1 MAKTKL
7 SVQEKQFCYHVASHR
22 NVREAAALVGYTSPI
37 ITGLKLML
45 NPTVKAYI
53 QKLREAEDNAGEVAA
68 GLRNIAFGSIA
79 DPVKLAT
86 AKDFSELDVDALDL
100 HMVSELKFSK
110 GGGVELKFFDRIK
123 ALERLMDISQL
134 RENDNDLFSALESSV
149 RRIEETGE

>member
-7 SVQEKQFCYHVASHR
+7 TDKEKQFCYHVASHR
-22 NVREAAALVGYTSPI
+22 NLREAASLVGYTSPI

-45 NPTVKAYI
+45 KPTIKAYI

-68 GLRNIAFGSIA
+68 GLRSIAFGSIA

-86 AKDFSELDVDALDL
+86 AKELSELNVDALDL

-110 GGGVELKFFDRIK
+110 GGGVEIKFFDRIK
-123 ALERLMDISQL
+123 ALERLMDTGQS
-134 RENDNDLFSALESSV
+134 RENGNDLFSALESSV